1 MVLVLIGASIFIAVL
16 AVAVGC
22 GLTYL
27 GLQRDFQR
35 SLTEMQT
42 ETDRQLSALTSTLKA
57 LEARV
62 AELGKAPA
70 IQPATVPATAPV
82 TKAEAAKAAVDRK
95 QEEVSPEIMV
105 VIAAAVTAFLG
116 KKVRI
121 RSAKTLQSP
130 YEIVNPWS
138 QQGRVFVQASHNLRS
153 R

>member
-1 MVLVLIGASIFIAVL
+1 MVLILIGASIFIAVL

-22 GLTYL
+22 GLTYV

-35 SLTEMQT
+35 TLAELRT
-42 ETDRQLSALTSTLKA
+42 ETERQLNALTSTLKT
-57 LEARV
+57 LETRV
-62 AELGKAPA
+62 AELSKTPS
-70 IQPATVPATAPV
+70 IQPVTVSATAPV
-82 TKAEAAKAAVDRK
+82 AKAEAAKAAVDRK